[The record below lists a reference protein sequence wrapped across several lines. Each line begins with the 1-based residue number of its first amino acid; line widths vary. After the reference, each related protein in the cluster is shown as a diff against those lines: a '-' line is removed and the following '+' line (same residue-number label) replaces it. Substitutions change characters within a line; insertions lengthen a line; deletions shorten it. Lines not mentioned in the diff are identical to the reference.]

1 MSVMNFF
8 AAPEKGRKDT
18 ESERTCFQAT
28 ATRRGHCSFRTKA
41 RKGQLG
47 DNVEL
52 CMWEKDGEGHNHHK
66 LTFGPFCLGFLPYG
80 DGLEN
85 KKRRRWIMFRGSGRG
100 GATTRV
106 SKRVFERVCSV
117 RDHALPYRTKRRSVV

>member
-41 RKGQLG
+41 RKRQLG

-52 CMWEKDGEGHNHHK
+52 CMWEKYGEGHNHHK
-66 LTFGPFCLGFLPYG
+66 LTFGPYCLGFLPYG

-85 KKRRRWIMFRGSGRG
+85 KREGVGLCFA
-100 GATTRV
+100 GA
-106 SKRVFERVCSV
+106 
-117 RDHALPYRTKRRSVV
+117 ARRSNDTSEQARFRTSVQRSGPRTSIPDKAS